1 MKKIRLY
8 INKQYIYTSTSYK
21 TCREFKNSVEK
32 DGFVKWASIPENG
45 YYKLQPE
52 DKIICRF
59 VK

>member
-8 INKQYIYTSTSYK
+8 INKQYICTSTSYK
-21 TCREFKNSVEK
+21 TCREFKESVEK
-32 DGFVKWASIPENG
+32 NGFVKWASIPENG

-52 DKIICRF
+52 DKIIYRF

>member
-8 INKQYIYTSTSYK
+8 INKKYICTSTSYK
-21 TCREFKNSVEK
+21 TCKEFKEAVEK
-32 DGFVKWASIPENG
+32 DGFITWTSIPKNG
-45 YYKLQPE
+45 CYKLQPG

>member
-8 INKQYIYTSTSYK
+8 INKQYICTSTSYK

-32 DGFVKWASIPENG
+32 DGFVKWVSIPENG